1 MSTDLG
7 SDRGW
12 HADGTLLA
20 AYVAGRTRPPV
31 TASIE
36 MHLMR
41 CGECRAAVAPLVE
54 PAPLG
59 AVWDRVA
66 DQLQAPRPTRIER
79 AATRLGLS
87 ERDALLVAAA
97 PAIRGAWLLGLLL
110 CLLFAVIGVAQGAP
124 NGSLLFLAITPL
136 VPVAA
141 VAFAYG
147 QDVDPMWDTTLAAP
161 YPPLRLLLLR
171 AVSVVVV
178 ALPLA
183 LAAGPLLPGPPWMAV
198 AWLVP
203 GLACVAL
210 TLAISTWVTVSRAA
224 VAVSGCWIAAVIVA
238 AGPAVQDVLLVVA
251 APLLPA
257 YLVVAVLA
265 STVFWIRSDRL
276 SYLGRN
282 P

>member
-1 MSTDLG
+1 MSTEI
-7 SDRGW
+7 GW
-12 HADGTLLA
+12 HAEDDLLA
-20 AYVAGRTRPPV
+20 AYVAGRTGPPV
-31 TASIE
+31 TASVE
-36 MHLMR
+36 MHLLH
-41 CGECRAAVAPLVE
+41 CGVCRAGVTPLVD

-59 AVWDRVA
+59 LVWDGVV
-66 DQLQAPRPTRIER
+66 DELTTPQPTVVER
-79 AATRLGLS
+79 TAVRLGLS
-87 ERDALLVAAA
+87 DRDALVVAAA

-124 NGSLLFLAITPL
+124 NGSLLFLAVTPL

-161 YPPLRLLLLR
+161 YSPLRLLLLR

-183 LAAGPLLPGPPWMAV
+183 LAAGTLLPGPPWVAV

-203 GLACVAL
+203 GLACAAL
-210 TLAISTWVTVSRAA
+210 TLALSTWVEVSRAA
-224 VAVSGCWIAAVIVA
+224 IAVSGCWITAVIVA
-238 AGPAVQDVLLVVA
+238 AGPAVHDVLLVVA

-265 STVFWIRSDRL
+265 SAVFWMRSDKL

-282 P
+282 S

>member
-1 MSTDLG
+1 MTTDIG
-7 SDRGW
+7 TDRGW
-12 HADGTLLA
+12 HADDELLA

-36 MHLMR
+36 MHLLR
-41 CGECRAAVAPLVE
+41 CGVCRAVVTPLVD

-66 DQLQAPRPTRIER
+66 DQLQTPRPTVLER
-79 AATRLGLS
+79 AAARLGLS
-87 ERDALLVAAA
+87 ERDALIVAAA

-124 NGSLLFLAITPL
+124 NGSLLFLAVTPL

-161 YPPLRLLLLR
+161 YSPLRLLLLR
-171 AVSVVVV
+171 SVSVVVV

-183 LAAGPLLPGPPWMAV
+183 LAAGPLLPGPPWVAV

-203 GLACVAL
+203 GLTCAAL
-210 TLAISTWVTVSRAA
+210 TLALSTWVAVSRAA
-224 VAVSGCWIAAVIVA
+224 VAVSGCWVAAVIVTV
-238 AGPAVQDVLLVVA
+238 GPAAQDVLLVVA

-257 YLVVAVLA
+257 YLVVTVLA
-265 STVFWIRSDRL
+265 STVFWMRSDTL

>member
-7 SDRGW
+7 TGRGW
-12 HADGTLLA
+12 HADDDLLA

-31 TASIE
+31 TTSVE
-36 MHLMR
+36 MHLMGCAR
-41 CGECRAAVAPLVE
+41 CRAGVTPLVD
-54 PAPLG
+54 PVPLSG
-59 AVWDRVA
+59 VWEGVA
-66 DQLQAPRPTRIER
+66 DEIQAPRPNLVER
-79 AATRLGLS
+79 LASRAGLS

-124 NGSLLFLAITPL
+124 NGSLLFLTVTPL

-161 YPPLRLLLLR
+161 YSPLRLLLLR
-171 AVSVVVV
+171 SVSVVVA

-183 LAAGPLLPGPPWMAV
+183 LAAAPLLPGPPWVTV

-203 GLACVAL
+203 GLACAAVTLAL
-210 TLAISTWVTVSRAA
+210 TTWIPVSRAA

-238 AGPAVQDVLLVVA
+238 AGPVRDVLLVVA

-257 YLVVAVLA
+257 YLIVAVLA
-265 STVFWIRSDRL
+265 SAVFWLRSDKL
-276 SYLGRN
+276 SVLGRN
-282 P
+282 S

>member
-1 MSTDLG
+1 MSTDNHLA
-7 SDRGW
+7 W
-12 HADGTLLA
+12 HADDDLLS
-20 AYVAGRTRPPV
+20 AYVAGRTRPPA
-31 TASIE
+31 TASVE
-36 MHLMR
+36 MHLLH
-41 CGECRAAVAPLVE
+41 CPACRDAVTALVD
-54 PAPLG
+54 PVPLG
-59 AVWDRVA
+59 LVWDRVA
-66 DQLQAPRPTRIER
+66 DDLQVPQRTRTER
-79 AATRLGLS
+79 IAARLGLS
-87 ERDALLVAAA
+87 DRDALLVAAA
-97 PAIRGAWLLGLLL
+97 PALRGSWLLGLLL

-124 NGSLLFLAITPL
+124 NGSLLFLALTPL

-161 YPPLRLLLLR
+161 YSPLRLLLLR
-171 AVSVVVV
+171 SVSVVVV

-183 LAAGPLLPGPPWMAV
+183 LAAGPLLRGPSWVAV

-203 GLACVAL
+203 GLACAAL
-210 TLAISTWVTVSRAA
+210 TLALSTWVSVSRAA

-238 AGPAVQDVLLVVA
+238 AGPAVEDVLLVVA
-251 APLLPA
+251 APLLAA

-265 STVFWIRSDRL
+265 SAVFWMRSDRL